1 MSRVVEPCYLQNRPM
16 EDSGSARIEI
26 YELMRAR
33 YRRAASNV
41 GWSLISLMV
50 VLVLVHPDP
59 ATDVGMS
66 LLVKA
71 GVVLMLPA
79 VLFSLVSLFWRIQLP
94 CPKCQQTAKFK
105 ILRSSNQV
113 MRLQCSE
120 CSAEFVSDCAFSY
133 AGAWPEKR
141 LL

>member
-1 MSRVVEPCYLQNRPM
+1 MEYSDRP
-16 EDSGSARIEI
+16 RIEI

-33 YRRAASNV
+33 YRRAARNV

-50 VLVLVHPDP
+50 VLVLAHPDP

-66 LLVKA
+66 FLVKA

-79 VLFSLVSLFWRIQLP
+79 VLFGVVSIFRRIQLT
-94 CPKCQQTAKFK
+94 CPKCQRMAKFK
-105 ILRSSNQV
+105 ILPPSNQV

-120 CSAEFVSDCAFSY
+120 CSTEFISDCAFSY

-141 LL
+141 RF